1 MIFLEISEKEY
12 EKFWN
17 SYENRCFLSSIE
29 LGSLRKDKGWN
40 VKYVGLKENTKLV
53 ACAMLL
59 FRKRHFNKYEYYA
72 MRGPLIDY
80 KDENIIKNFFESLKK
95 YIKDNQGYVLRI
107 DPNIIDIT
115 RDIDGNPIKNKEDNS
130 DFVKTLKSIGFK
142 KNTHGEQNDTMFS
155 LNLENKT
162 EEEILNE
169 MKPNTRA
176 TIKKV
181 EKNNIKIKELKY
193 DDLNLFYDI
202 LLKTGKRKDFTVRS
216 LDYYKQMYNKLYDK
230 GYVKF
235 LVTELDLKEN
245 LNLLNDNLQKKET
258 ELASLSDAKYNDG
271 KRKNIQNEIES
282 IKRKTEY
289 TKSIMETSQKDKI
302 IMSASMFVL
311 MKPEIVYLSSGNDEE
326 YMNYNSQFLLQ
337 WEMIKYA
344 IKNGFKKYN
353 FYGIITYNDKNNKD
367 YGVYEFKRG
376 FNGYVEKLIGEYE
389 MPISKEYYIINLYN
403 KLKRIIKR

>member
-1 MIFLEISEKEY
+1 
-12 EKFWN
+12 
-17 SYENRCFLSSIE
+17 
-29 LGSLRKDKGWN
+29 
-40 VKYVGLKENTKLV
+40 
-53 ACAMLL
+53 
-59 FRKRHFNKYEYYA
+59 
-72 MRGPLIDY
+72 
-80 KDENIIKNFFESLKK
+80 
-95 YIKDNQGYVLRI
+95 
-107 DPNIIDIT
+107 
-115 RDIDGNPIKNKEDNS
+115 
-130 DFVKTLKSIGFK
+130 
-142 KNTHGEQNDTMFS
+142 MFS

-193 DDLNLFYDI
+193 NELNLFYDI
-202 LLKTGKRKDFTVRS
+202 LLKTGKRKDFEVRS

-235 LVTELDLKEN
+235 LITELDLKEN
-245 LNLLNDNLQKKET
+245 LNSLKNNFKNKEAELN
-258 ELASLSDAKYNDG
+258 SLSDAKYNDG

-282 IKRKTEY
+282 IKRKIEY
-289 TKSIMETSQKDKI
+289 TNSIMEKSQKDKI

-389 MPISKEYYIINLYN
+389 MPILKEYYIIKLYN
-403 KLKRIIKR
+403 NLRRIIKR